1 MTHLSRRSI
10 LISAAGVATLP
21 ALRLGVAPAA
31 AATTASGEVAFVTP
45 QRLST
50 LPLSAVSLAEGLLG
64 SKRERMLSFARGYD
78 AARMLIAFRANANLD
93 DQGAVPVPAGGWEG
107 LDGEANGN
115 LRGHFGGHFLSML
128 SQAWASTGEQVFRTK
143 VDEMVSGLAEVNQAL
158 ASGPVRRSIAGPR
171 GGTTG
176 NDMLRGSYLHLTT
189 PTDVLDA
196 ASAVTLALWVRPT
209 GQVNWARIFDFGTG
223 TTRYMY
229 LAQRNGSGNLRFA
242 ITVNGGGAEQ
252 AINGPSLP
260 LNQWSH
266 VAVTLG
272 AAGAQLYVNGAQV
285 GANPAA
291 TLTPASLGALTN
303 TWFGRSNYPADPPFA
318 GAFHDINIWSRA
330 LTSVEVGQLAVGP
343 AAGSVAGAGDLASYE
358 CDEAEGVEV
367 ADSSARAR
375 HATLTRSW
383 GDPSHPGFLAAY
395 PETQFIT
402 LESMTSGN
410 YTVVWAPYYTTHKII
425 KGLLDAHVLGG
436 NAQALE
442 LAAGLGD
449 WAHSRLS
456 VLPAA
461 TLQRMWSIFSSGE
474 FGGMAEA
481 VCDLYAL
488 TEDPKHLELAQLF
501 DLDSLIDSCAANND
515 VITGLHANQHI
526 PIFTGLTKLHDHT
539 GEDRYLDA
547 ARNFWGMVV
556 PHRMYSIGGT
566 SQAEFWRARGAVA
579 STLNRVDNA
588 ETCCAHN
595 MLKLSREL
603 FIRES
608 DPKYMDYYERTLF
621 NQILGAR
628 EDVDDAELVRTTYFI
643 GLGSGSV
650 RDFTPKLGTTCCEGT
665 GMESLTKLQDTV
677 YAVGTAPD
685 TVVVNLFAPSTLDWA
700 ERGIQVE
707 QATTFPYSP
716 TTTLTVR
723 GSGVFALSVRI
734 PGWAKRGVSVVVNGQ
749 AAGLTATPGSY
760 LTLDRT
766 WADGDTV
773 KITVPLVLRS
783 EPTPDDPGLQAL
795 HYGPVHLV
803 ARSSAQS
810 QLGMS
815 LSRYSGLSGD
825 LSSALKPIAG
835 SPLHFQLGSLHLAP
849 FFEGT
854 ADPFHSYLRRSE
866 PTIGFG
872 GTSSGVPNAADGN
885 GTTFLDA
892 VWGSGPFANKKAL
905 VERVHQVS
913 ARRVRRGLMTR
924 SQQQKV
930 LLNVQR
936 AIIRP

>member
-1 MTHLSRRSI
+1 
-10 LISAAGVATLP
+10 
-21 ALRLGVAPAA
+21 
-31 AATTASGEVAFVTP
+31 
-45 QRLST
+45 
-50 LPLSAVSLAEGLLG
+50 
-64 SKRERMLSFARGYD
+64 
-78 AARMLIAFRANANLD
+78 
-93 DQGAVPVPAGGWEG
+93 
-107 LDGEANGN
+107 
-115 LRGHFGGHFLSML
+115 
-128 SQAWASTGEQVFRTK
+128 
-143 VDEMVSGLAEVNQAL
+143 
-158 ASGPVRRSIAGPR
+158 
-171 GGTTG
+171 
-176 NDMLRGSYLHLTT
+176 
-189 PTDVLDA
+189 
-196 ASAVTLALWVRPT
+196 
-209 GQVNWARIFDFGTG
+209 
-223 TTRYMY
+223 MY

-252 AINGPSLP
+252 AVNGPALP

-272 AAGAQLYVNGAQV
+272 AGGAQLYVNGAQV
-285 GANPAA
+285 GTNPAVSLSPA
-291 TLTPASLGALTN
+291 TLGALTN
-303 TWFGRSNYPADPPFA
+303 TWFGRSNYASDPLFA
-318 GAFHDINIWSRA
+318 GAFQDINVWSRA
-330 LTSVEVGQLAVGP
+330 LTSVEVGQLAIGP
-343 AAGSVAGAGDLASYE
+343 ASGSVAGAGDLASYGCGE
-358 CDEAEGVEV
+358 SEGLQV
-367 ADSSARAR
+367 ADSSARAK

-383 GDPSHPGFLAAY
+383 GNPSHPGYLAAY

-402 LESMTSGN
+402 LESMNAGN
-410 YTVVWAPYYTTHKII
+410 YTVVWAPYYTTHKIL
-425 KGLLDAHVLGG
+425 KGLLDAHVMGG
-436 NAQALE
+436 SAQALE
-442 LAAGLGD
+442 LASGLGD

-456 VLPAA
+456 VLPAS
-461 TLQRMWSIFSSGE
+461 TLQRMWSLFSSGE

-501 DLDSLIDSCAANND
+501 DLNSLIDGCAANQD

-539 GEDRYLDA
+539 GEARYLDA

-566 SQAEFWRARGAVA
+566 SQAEFWRARDAVA

-628 EDVDDAELVRTTYFI
+628 EDIDDAELARTTYFI

-677 YAVGTAPD
+677 YAVATDPD
-685 TVVVNLFAPSTLDWA
+685 VVVVNLLAPATLDWS
-700 ERGIQVE
+700 ERGITVE

-716 TTTLTVR
+716 TSTFTIR
-723 GSGVFALSVRI
+723 GTGTFSLRVRI
-734 PGWAKRGVSVVVNGQ
+734 PGWAKRGATVLLNGQ
-749 AAGLTATPGSY
+749 PAGSAATAGSY
-760 LTLDRT
+760 LTIDRT

-773 KITVPLVLRS
+773 KLTVPFVLRA
-783 EPTPDDPGLQAL
+783 EPTPDDPGLQSL

-803 ARSSAQS
+803 ARNASLAQ
-810 QLGMS
+810 LPMS
-815 LSRYSGLSGD
+815 LTRHSGLSGD

-835 SPLHFQLGSLHLAP
+835 SPLHFQLGSLELAP

-854 ADPFHSYLRRSE
+854 TDPFHSYLRRTE

-872 GTSSGVPNAADGN
+872 GTSSGVPNTADVN
-885 GTTFLDA
+885 GVTFLDA
-892 VWGSGPFANKKAL
+892 VWGSAPFASKKAL
-905 VERVHQVS
+905 VERVHQVT

-936 AIIRP
+936 AIVRP